1 MPGSPSWCGIGTDE
15 LGSMATLSSINVR
28 ARGDSGADVANAA
41 FHPHRYAHGHAVVGC
56 GETDDGHT
64 LVVWTVNVEG
74 AAVGAWLFSETEAC
88 TDRVIARRM
97 LTLVERRSILTA
109 TPVAVADLLTKIAH
123 TAGLDVEATDWPM
136 LDLRA
141 AIAEVRELRD
151 RYLNGIRT
159 QRSRTGSK
167 LVMPEFTWSLPADLP
182 ADIDALADTL
192 GVAEPRD
199 VPPLVARTLRL
210 ARALTRVV
218 AAWQEAE
225 KIKARR
231 PYLLDAFG
239 PAVALPP
246 RWLATVHAA
255 YAAPLPL

>member
-1 MPGSPSWCGIGTDE
+1 
-15 LGSMATLSSINVR
+15 MATLNSINVL
-28 ARGDSGADVANAA
+28 ARGHSGADVANKA
-41 FHPHRYAHGHAVVGC
+41 FHPHRYARGHAVVGC
-56 GETDDGHT
+56 GETDDGPT
-64 LVVWTVNVEG
+64 VIVWTVNTEG
-74 AAVGAWLFSETEAC
+74 AVVGAWLFPETEAC
-88 TDRVIARRM
+88 TDRAIARRM

-109 TPVAVADLLTKIAH
+109 TPAAVADLLTKIAH
-123 TAGLDVEATDWPM
+123 AAGLDVEATDWPM

-141 AIAEVRELRD
+141 AIDEVRELRD
-151 RYLNGIRT
+151 GYLNGIRT

-167 LVMPEFTWSLPADLP
+167 LVMPEFTWSLPDELP
-182 ADIDALADTL
+182 ADIDALADRL
-192 GVAEPRD
+192 GVAEPGD

-231 PYLLDAFG
+231 PYLLNTFG

-246 RWLATVHAA
+246 RWLAIVHAT